1 MGKGKKKSKS
11 KQINKNTTNPKDL
24 KELGNKAFLN
34 KLYEEAI
41 TYYTKAIDNAAD
53 DDEDKH
59 VYFSNRAAAYFE
71 MKEYEKSLEDAAK
84 SVEIKDDFAKGY
96 IRKAQAERELLL
108 GEESLTSSEK
118 AIEIDPDNEHA
129 RELYEECKQEWDDDH
144 TVEESNPHKQRFNRL
159 ETWLKE
165 GGSKYEKLKIRFY
178 NPIYRGVHAAKKIRA
193 GEEILLIP
201 KEQIIT
207 LEMAEESPIGAK
219 MMYHNVKPKLLS
231 PKHGFLA
238 TYILQERLKGEESP
252 FHPFIDI
259 LPKTFE
265 NFPIFFTEE
274 ERAYLEGSPFLAQ
287 VLEKI
292 EDIKTDYDLICS
304 VVPEYSQFTL
314 NEFSEI
320 RMMVSSRIFGM
331 NIDGK
336 KTDGFVPMAD
346 MLNHKRPKQT
356 SWTYSDEKH
365 GFVIEAL
372 KDIGRNEQVYD
383 SYGKKCN
390 SRFFL
395 NYGFIVENN
404 DGNEVPLKIYYPES
418 DDKKDMKKEMIG
430 DLSDFKKFRVTD
442 NFNEGSMH
450 EFMSWMRFVEY
461 DENITLLIDY
471 QARAASQT
479 PVNDS
484 DSEDG
489 YNDPNKGFK
498 AKDLPPLSIRNEKKV
513 LLRMKLE
520 AAKVEAGYPTTYE
533 EDLALLE
540 ADEGLTFNTR
550 NVLLMRSGEK
560 KILRHLIETADIML
574 RYLDYGLTETRKQ
587 MKEDKLKKDQE
598 VYIKKVIQ
606 PLIKMS

>member
-1 MGKGKKKSKS
+1 
-11 KQINKNTTNPKDL
+11 
-24 KELGNKAFLN
+24 
-34 KLYEEAI
+34 
-41 TYYTKAIDNAAD
+41 
-53 DDEDKH
+53 
-59 VYFSNRAAAYFE
+59 
-71 MKEYEKSLEDAAK
+71 
-84 SVEIKDDFAKGY
+84 
-96 IRKAQAERELLL
+96 
-108 GEESLTSSEK
+108 
-118 AIEIDPDNEHA
+118 
-129 RELYEECKQEWDDDH
+129 
-144 TVEESNPHKQRFNRL
+144 
-159 ETWLKE
+159 
-165 GGSKYEKLKIRFY
+165 
-178 NPIYRGVHAAKKIRA
+178 
-193 GEEILLIP
+193 
-201 KEQIIT
+201 
-207 LEMAEESPIGAK
+207 MAEESPIGVK
-219 MMYHNVKPKLLS
+219 MMYHNLKPKLLS
-231 PKHGFLA
+231 PKHGFLT

-274 ERAYLEGSPFLAQ
+274 EREYLKGSPFLDQ

-292 EDIKTDYDLICS
+292 EDVKADYDLICAT
-304 VVPEYSQFTL
+304 VPEYSQFTL
-314 NEFSEI
+314 TEFSEI

-356 SWTYSDEKH
+356 SWTYSDEKN

-404 DGNEVPLKIYYPES
+404 DGNEVPLKIHYPEF
-418 DDKKDMKKEMIG
+418 DEKKDMKKEMIN
-430 DLSDFKKFRVTD
+430 DNSEFKKFRVTD

-450 EFMSWMRFVEY
+450 EFMSWLRFVEY

-479 PVNDS
+479 PMNDS

-489 YNDPNKGFK
+489 YNDPNRGFK
-498 AKDLPPLSIRNEKKV
+498 AKDLPPLSVRSEKKV

-520 AAKVEAGYPTTYE
+520 ASKVQAGYPTTLE
-533 EDLALLE
+533 EDLEILE
-540 ADEGLTFNTR
+540 TDKDLTFNTR
-550 NVLLMRSGEK
+550 NAILMRSGEK
-560 KILRHLIETADIML
+560 KILKHIIETADIMY
-574 RYLDYGLTETRKQ
+574 RYLDYDLTEIRKN
-587 MKEDKLKKDQE
+587 MKEDKLKDDQKN
-598 VYIKKVIQ
+598 YIRKVVQ
-606 PLIKMS
+606 PLIKMEN

>member
-1 MGKGKKKSKS
+1 
-11 KQINKNTTNPKDL
+11 
-24 KELGNKAFLN
+24 
-34 KLYEEAI
+34 
-41 TYYTKAIDNAAD
+41 
-53 DDEDKH
+53 
-59 VYFSNRAAAYFE
+59 
-71 MKEYEKSLEDAAK
+71 
-84 SVEIKDDFAKGY
+84 
-96 IRKAQAERELLL
+96 
-108 GEESLTSSEK
+108 
-118 AIEIDPDNEHA
+118 
-129 RELYEECKQEWDDDH
+129 
-144 TVEESNPHKQRFNRL
+144 
-159 ETWLKE
+159 
-165 GGSKYEKLKIRFY
+165 
-178 NPIYRGVHAAKKIRA
+178 
-193 GEEILLIP
+193 
-201 KEQIIT
+201 
-207 LEMAEESPIGAK
+207 MAEESPIGAK

-231 PKHGFLA
+231 PKHGFLT
-238 TYILQERLKGEESP
+238 TYILQERLKGEDSP

-404 DGNEVPLKIYYPES
+404 DGNEVPLKIFYPES
-418 DDKKDMKKEMIG
+418 DDKKDMKKEMIS
-430 DLSDFKKFRVTD
+430 DHSDFKKFRVTD

-540 ADEGLTFNTR
+540 ANEGLTFNTR
-550 NVLLMRSGEK
+550 NAILMRSGEK
-560 KILRHLIETADIML
+560 KILKHLIETADIML
-574 RYLDYGLTETRKQ
+574 RYLDYDLTETRKQ

-598 VYIKKVIQ
+598 VYIKKVVQ